1 MFDFGIGS
9 FELMMLAVV
18 AIIVVGPKDLPKL
31 LRTVGQ
37 FTTKVRA
44 MAREFQG
51 YLDEAA
57 RESGLDEVKNEVSKV
72 TDFDVNNP
80 LDSVKSAIE
89 ESAPKSDDERIAE
102 GNKAAESAAAAE
114 TDTAAE
120 KPEAKSTPAKKPAKK
135 AAVRAAKKPAKKA
148 TTTAAKKPAKKPAK
162 AKA

>member
-37 FTTKVRA
+37 FATKVRA

-57 RESGLDEVKNEVSKV
+57 RDTGLDDVKNEVSKM
-72 TDFDVNNP
+72 TDFDVSNP

-89 ESAPKSDDERIAE
+89 ESAPKSDDDLIAE
-102 GNKAAESAAAAE
+102 GNKAAEAAAE
-114 TDTAAE
+114 TADEAE

-135 AAVRAAKKPAKKA
+135 AATKAAKKPAKKA
-148 TTTAAKKPAKKPAK
+148 TKAAAKKPAKKPAK
-162 AKA
+162 AKV